1 MAQKTLQEQIAVDP
15 ARPRVVAECVNLIDE
30 QVRAKGGVRGMTVR
44 AAYATI
50 KTLKRGFVTGVV
62 EALLDD
68 WLTKLEPYYV
78 RWGSGASGS
87 FSEYLI
93 ARSDEVAEDLLE
105 VTDKRAETTK
115 HTTAKKYYFKMRD
128 KAKDNVVDAVPE
140 LARLIERHLEAAPQS
155 AASGASA

>member
-1 MAQKTLQEQIAVDP
+1 MPPKTLHDQIAVEP
-15 ARPRVVAECVNLIDE
+15 TRPRVVAECVTLIDQ

-68 WLTKLEPYYV
+68 WLAKLEPYYA
-78 RWGSGASGS
+78 RWGAAPSGS
-87 FSEYLI
+87 FSEYLT

-128 KAKDNVVDAVPE
+128 KAKDNVVEAVPE
-140 LARLIERHLEAAPQS
+140 LARLLERHLAAEPQPT
-155 AASGASA
+155 ASGASA